1 MNRLPGIDHTFSDPS
16 LLTRAL
22 THRSHSAPH
31 YERLEFLGDSL
42 LNLFAAEMLF
52 ELRPHAD
59 EGDLSRLRSRL
70 VRDETL
76 AEIAVELQLGD
87 HVRLGAG
94 EIKSGG
100 FLRASILA
108 DVVEALIAAIYLDAG
123 FDVARQ
129 RVRALLAERVA
140 SLPEADALKDA
151 KTQLQEW
158 LQGRGE
164 ELPAYTVLNETG
176 ADHAKQFEVQCEVTG
191 QAPTTAT
198 ASARRQAEQG
208 AAKAMLK
215 QLSRRDTS

>member
-1 MNRLPGIDHTFSDPS
+1 LNRLPGIAHTFSDPR

-42 LNLFAAEMLF
+42 LNLIAAEMLY

-70 VRDETL
+70 VRDQTL
-76 AEIAVELQLGD
+76 AEIATELQLGD
-87 HVRLGAG
+87 HIRLGAG

-108 DVVEALIAAIYLDAG
+108 DVVEAVIAAIYLDAG
-123 FDVARQ
+123 FASARQ
-129 RVRALLAERVA
+129 MVRDLLADRLA
-140 SLPEADALKDA
+140 ALPEADALKDP

-158 LQGRGE
+158 LQGRGL
-164 ELPAYTVLNETG
+164 ELPCYAVINETG
-176 ADHAKQFEVQCEVTG
+176 ADHAKQFEVQCEVAG
-191 QAPTTAT
+191 QPLAT
-198 ASARRQAEQG
+198 AIASSRRQAEQ
-208 AAKAMLK
+208 AAAQAMLEGLK
-215 QLSRRDTS
+215 AGGGS

>member
-1 MNRLPGIDHTFSDPS
+1 LTTPFSDPS

-70 VRDETL
+70 VRDQTL
-76 AEIAVELQLGD
+76 AEIATELQLGD

-108 DVVEALIAAIYLDAG
+108 DVVEAVIAAIYLDAG
-123 FDVARQ
+123 FDAARQ
-129 RVRALLAERVA
+129 RVRVLLADRMA

-158 LQGRGE
+158 LQGRGQA
-164 ELPAYTVLNETG
+164 LPTYAVLNETG
-176 ADHAKQFEVQCEVTG
+176 ADHAKQFAVQCEVAG
-191 QAPTTAT
+191 QTPTTAT
-198 ASARRQAEQG
+198 ASSRRQAEQG

-215 QLSRRDTS
+215 QLSGRRPS

>member
-1 MNRLPGIDHTFSDPS
+1 MNQLRGIDHTFSDPS

-70 VRDETL
+70 VRDQTL
-76 AEIAVELQLGD
+76 AEIATELQLGD

-100 FLRASILA
+100 FC
-108 DVVEALIAAIYLDAG
+108 ALQ
-123 FDVARQ
+123 F
-129 RVRALLAERVA
+129 
-140 SLPEADALKDA
+140 
-151 KTQLQEW
+151 W
-158 LQGRGE
+158 L
-164 ELPAYTVLNETG
+164 
-176 ADHAKQFEVQCEVTG
+176 
-191 QAPTTAT
+191 
-198 ASARRQAEQG
+198 
-208 AAKAMLK
+208 MW
-215 QLSRRDTS
+215 SRR

>member
-1 MNRLPGIDHTFSDPS
+1 MNQLPGIDHTFSDPS

-123 FDVARQ
+123 FDAARQ

-164 ELPAYTVLNETG
+164 ELPTYTVLNETG
-176 ADHAKQFEVQCEVTG
+176 ADHAKQFEVQCEVAG
-191 QAPTTAT
+191 QAPTIAT

-215 QLSRRDTS
+215 QLSRRGAS